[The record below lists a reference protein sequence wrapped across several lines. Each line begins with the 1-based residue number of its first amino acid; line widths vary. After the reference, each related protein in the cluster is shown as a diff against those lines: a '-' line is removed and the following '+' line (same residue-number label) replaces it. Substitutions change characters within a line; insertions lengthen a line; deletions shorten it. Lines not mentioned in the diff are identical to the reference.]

1 MLVDGL
7 QTPSEWETASR
18 IVGKEPPVTEWWCE
32 PSRDDTWIS
41 EH

>member
-7 QTPSEWETASR
+7 QTASECETASR
-18 IVGKEPPVTEWWCE
+18 IVGKEPPVTGSWGG
-32 PSRDDTWIS
+32 PSRDHTWIS

>member
-18 IVGKEPPVTEWWCE
+18 IVGKEPPVTE
-32 PSRDDTWIS
+32 SVVLAVA
-41 EH
+41 